1 MHLYKALTVRIIRD
15 LRCYDAKAG
24 NPCKLKFYRMSVFFQ
39 VKKKKNLVTLIYTC
53 KTSPPKQTTTLNHYS
68 LRVTVD
74 AERSPTPCS
83 Q

>member
-39 VKKKKNLVTLIYTC
+39 VKKKKKSSYLDLHVQNQPAKANNNPEPLQPAC
-53 KTSPPKQTTTLNHYS
+53 YS
-68 LRVTVD
+68 
-74 AERSPTPCS
+74 
-83 Q
+83 